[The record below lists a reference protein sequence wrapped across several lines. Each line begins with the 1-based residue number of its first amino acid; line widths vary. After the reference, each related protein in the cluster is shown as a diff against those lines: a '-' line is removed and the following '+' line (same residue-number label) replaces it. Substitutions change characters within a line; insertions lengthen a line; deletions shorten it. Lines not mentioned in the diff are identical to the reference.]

1 MYNNKPQKRKHT
13 ESIRSLESVKVK
25 TKKEPDHSPS
35 SSEGQT
41 DSSLSPYSSSPLSMK
56 EIVYESSMR
65 ILYVSIQWVKHIPTF
80 KDLPYN
86 DQNLLM
92 HQGWGEVFIL
102 GMIFV
107 ELCFNI
113 LSDLSNDK
121 KQGLLQWN
129 LPVDIDA
136 WMTSV
141 GCQTS
146 ASGNGKYLMEIHDLQ
161 NIVAKLR
168 VAVPDATELS
178 CAKAI
183 AFFKPELKGLHD
195 PWHVEQLQ
203 DQAQCMLGE
212 HIRQQ
217 RPEEYVRFGK
227 LLLLIPQ
234 LSKIK
239 TSLIERMFFQSGSET
254 KPMEKLIKEIFTVC

>member
-1 MYNNKPQKRKHT
+1 MFNMYNNKPQKRKHS

-102 GMIFV
+102 GMIFI
-107 ELCFNI
+107 ELYFNI
-113 LSDLSNDK
+113 YAGILKAHSHSHSK
-121 KQGLLQWN
+121 
-129 LPVDIDA
+129 
-136 WMTSV
+136 
-141 GCQTS
+141 
-146 ASGNGKYLMEIHDLQ
+146 SG
-161 NIVAKLR
+161 
-168 VAVPDATELS
+168 
-178 CAKAI
+178 
-183 AFFKPELKGLHD
+183 
-195 PWHVEQLQ
+195 
-203 DQAQCMLGE
+203 
-212 HIRQQ
+212 
-217 RPEEYVRFGK
+217 
-227 LLLLIPQ
+227 
-234 LSKIK
+234 
-239 TSLIERMFFQSGSET
+239 GS
-254 KPMEKLIKEIFTVC
+254 I